1 MALTPIPQNYR
12 NNVDWIL
19 GAYTDAGVTFPNG
32 FQKDAIQNAV
42 GARKTNK
49 WKDWKCDISL
59 IENDHGKYVVVED
72 SGTVGLTGA
81 NTPTEQINELMAQRK
96 SLPANER
103 LSRFTS
109 MFNSG
114 GNTTGGGLFGAGKS
128 VYSVASETYTYYYD
142 SLREDGLYVA
152 NVNKSGQVNSVAFE
166 EDAAKKYIYDNTGL
180 SEKKTVGTRIIIESP
195 KAELVNSIVSGEIIP
210 YIQESWWIIIQR
222 LTDGAAITVN
232 GEPVLVPEDIKDATH
247 SFELHTPETYVTGY
261 KVKHFGLY
269 VFEDGKN
276 RWSGI
281 SYYRKGMKI
290 GEIDIKEIPKK
301 VEGRFWGYIEV
312 DELWEDDLS
321 IIEDKVHFGVSKGKK
336 NTATY
341 QHLKNYCNNKF
352 KANLIE
358 WGYIKDKE
366 SEDKKLKDELKQ
378 IAEDIQDLFDRLGFE
393 DLGKGPKKANFD
405 VRWQDI
411 KYPEADSERVTSGD
425 SIDFAVRIKSSYATD
440 KNFEYKLFVVN
451 PQNGSVISQIA
462 SDKIKIPSNTAKKM
476 EFSHTVNKENSVQF
490 AENRIVLSVK
500 VIGSGKEKKKE
511 LPYLFDIEK
520 RDNSREVVNLVLH
533 ECIFPTANSRRV
545 NFSEPLKS
553 ISYLIENKRNYSL
566 NYRLNVS
573 VHNASDP
580 TCPKIVDITSH
591 TGIIAPFEETITP
604 RIDEI
609 VFDQQTYEQFLSS
622 GVLELRARLIANA
635 DDPQYEKGD
644 KITFYH
650 YKIFLN
656 SDEKNGKND
665 SFDVQSVVAPE
676 DFRRSWYAA
685 GNGRTITLN
694 VGHVAYLNV
703 SDYPYIQHEY
713 MREQMLKQYVL
724 LYLAEGKYDMF
735 GEQGKDFADLEP
747 QEAADQVLQKIE
759 SIYYQSL
766 R

>member
-1 MALTPIPQNYR
+1 
-12 NNVDWIL
+12 
-19 GAYTDAGVTFPNG
+19 
-32 FQKDAIQNAV
+32 
-42 GARKTNK
+42 
-49 WKDWKCDISL
+49 
-59 IENDHGKYVVVED
+59 
-72 SGTVGLTGA
+72 
-81 NTPTEQINELMAQRK
+81 
-96 SLPANER
+96 
-103 LSRFTS
+103 
-109 MFNSG
+109 
-114 GNTTGGGLFGAGKS
+114 
-128 VYSVASETYTYYYD
+128 
-142 SLREDGLYVA
+142 
-152 NVNKSGQVNSVAFE
+152 
-166 EDAAKKYIYDNTGL
+166 
-180 SEKKTVGTRIIIESP
+180 
-195 KAELVNSIVSGEIIP
+195 
-210 YIQESWWIIIQR
+210 
-222 LTDGAAITVN
+222 
-232 GEPVLVPEDIKDATH
+232 
-247 SFELHTPETYVTGY
+247 
-261 KVKHFGLY
+261 
-269 VFEDGKN
+269 
-276 RWSGI
+276 
-281 SYYRKGMKI
+281 
-290 GEIDIKEIPKK
+290 
-301 VEGRFWGYIEV
+301 
-312 DELWEDDLS
+312 
-321 IIEDKVHFGVSKGKK
+321 
-336 NTATY
+336 
-341 QHLKNYCNNKF
+341 
-352 KANLIE
+352 
-358 WGYIKDKE
+358 
-366 SEDKKLKDELKQ
+366 
-378 IAEDIQDLFDRLGFE
+378 
-393 DLGKGPKKANFD
+393 
-405 VRWQDI
+405 
-411 KYPEADSERVTSGD
+411 
-425 SIDFAVRIKSSYATD
+425 
-440 KNFEYKLFVVN
+440 
-451 PQNGSVISQIA
+451 
-462 SDKIKIPSNTAKKM
+462 M

-511 LPYLFDIEK
+511 LPYFFDIDK

-533 ECIFPTANSRRV
+533 ECIFPTVNSRRV
-545 NFSEPLKS
+545 NFGEQLKS
-553 ISYLIENKRNYSL
+553 VSYLIENKRNYSL

-591 TGIIAPFEETITP
+591 TGIIAPFEESITP

-735 GEQGKDFADLEP
+735 GEQGKNFADLEP
-747 QEAADQVLQKIE
+747 QEATDQVLQKIE